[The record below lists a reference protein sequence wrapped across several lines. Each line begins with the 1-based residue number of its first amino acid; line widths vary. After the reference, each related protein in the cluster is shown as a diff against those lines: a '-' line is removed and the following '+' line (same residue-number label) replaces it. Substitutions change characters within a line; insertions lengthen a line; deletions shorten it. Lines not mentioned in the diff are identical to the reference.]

1 MNKEQ
6 RAMMREL
13 SRKFMAAG
21 QGKLVEGGWQ
31 GFRDA
36 SIAPD
41 APEAQLIDMRAS
53 FFAGATYVFLTV
65 TAAIQ
70 NDTPQDETLATITAL
85 SSELVEY
92 SKALSALM
100 GAGLKTKGNA

>member
-31 GFRDA
+31 GFRDT

-41 APEAQLIDMRAS
+41 APEAQLTDMKAS

>member
-31 GFRDA
+31 GFRDT

-41 APEAQLIDMRAS
+41 APEAQL
-53 FFAGATYVFLTV
+53 FAGATYIFLTV